1 MTTVPLLEGRD
12 VSVRYGSA
20 QALSGVSLSVQG
32 GTAVAVLGTNGAGK
46 STLAR
51 ALSGLIPVAEGA
63 VLVDGLRVTG
73 QPAHR
78 IHQLGVTYLPEGFGT
93 FPSLTVAE
101 NLRLSV
107 LRLARKERADA
118 IAYALDLAP
127 ALKSRLG
134 QQAGTLSGG
143 ERQML
148 ALARALSTRP
158 RLVLIDELSLGLA
171 PQVVEAVYS
180 VLDTAREESQLS
192 VVLIEQ
198 FVHRALA
205 FAQECVILRRGA
217 VVWSGPAAEALQGVA
232 DEYLG
237 AGS

>member
-12 VSVRYGSA
+12 LSVRYGPG
-20 QALSGVSLSVQG
+20 QALSGVSLSVKPG
-32 GTAVAVLGTNGAGK
+32 SAVAVLGTNGAGK

-51 ALSGLIPVAEGA
+51 AISGLIPVAAGA
-63 VLVDGLRVTG
+63 VLVDGLSVTG

-107 LRLARKERADA
+107 LRLARQERPGA

-127 ALKSRLG
+127 ALKPRLT

-171 PQVVEAVYS
+171 PRV
-180 VLDTAREESQLS
+180 TAR
-192 VVLIEQ
+192 
-198 FVHRALA
+198 
-205 FAQECVILRRGA
+205 
-217 VVWSGPAAEALQGVA
+217 
-232 DEYLG
+232 
-237 AGS
+237 